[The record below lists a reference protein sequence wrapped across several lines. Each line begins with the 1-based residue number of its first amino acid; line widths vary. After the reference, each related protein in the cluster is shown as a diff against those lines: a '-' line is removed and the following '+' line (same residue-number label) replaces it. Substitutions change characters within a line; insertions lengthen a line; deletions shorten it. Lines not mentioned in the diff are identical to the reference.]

1 MFIVKLM
8 NEFVHGVLWVCDED
22 GISTNYDL
30 IDNDKELAKLN
41 EETRKLFDSYYE
53 FDSHDQGCWFNE
65 ELERRTKDQMLE
77 LIRKIKN
84 RLSEINDGTF
94 KVEDCET
101 ERLKK
106 L

>member
-30 IDNDKELAKLN
+30 IDKDDELTKLN

-53 FDSHDQGCWFNE
+53 FDSHGNWTSRSCEFEVDGNSVRE
-65 ELERRTKDQMLE
+65 TQMRN
-77 LIRKIKN
+77 ITYYK
-84 RLSEINDGTF
+84 
-94 KVEDCET
+94 
-101 ERLKK
+101 
-106 L
+106 